1 MSNTVLLNNV
11 DHADLKVSTARGE
24 EFGDGVNQA
33 VVVPTEFLELQ
44 REFPILLKKDPAG
57 VYQAVVLLGFDSGE
71 NLYLDGDRWVSS
83 YIPAIL
89 ARGPFTI
96 RMASQED
103 QAQSEPMINV
113 DLDHP
118 AVGDENGVPLFLKH
132 GGNSPYLE
140 HVAGILRRLHAG
152 VEVRKPLFAAL
163 EKFNLIE
170 PVNIEGEFGEGMT
183 FSIPGFSAV
192 SIERLNELD
201 AEALHQLNR
210 AGYLYAAYMMVA
222 SLNNISR
229 LIQMKAR
236 KVAAQ
241 SSGGS
246 G

>member
-1 MSNTVLLNNV
+1 
-11 DHADLKVSTARGE
+11 
-24 EFGDGVNQA
+24 
-33 VVVPTEFLELQ
+33 
-44 REFPILLKKDPAG
+44 
-57 VYQAVVLLGFDSGE
+57 
-71 NLYLDGDRWVSS
+71 
-83 YIPAIL
+83 
-89 ARGPFTI
+89 
-96 RMASQED
+96 
-103 QAQSEPMINV
+103 
-113 DLDHP
+113 
-118 AVGDENGVPLFLKH
+118 
-132 GGNSPYLE
+132 
-140 HVAGILRRLHAG
+140 
-152 VEVRKPLFAAL
+152 
-163 EKFNLIE
+163 
-170 PVNIEGEFGEGMT
+170 MT